1 MAMAAP
7 FAMAILGAATASAAQ
22 TTAASIASI
31 QDSTTA
37 SIANE
42 RASAL
47 LDQAKAALS
56 LARKGHDLINAGI

>member
-7 FAMAILGAATASAAQ
+7 FALATLAAATASAAQ

-31 QDSTTA
+31 EDSTIA
-37 SIANE
+37 GIANE

-47 LDQAKAALS
+47 LDQAKAALM
-56 LARKGHDLINAGI
+56 LARKGHDLISAGI